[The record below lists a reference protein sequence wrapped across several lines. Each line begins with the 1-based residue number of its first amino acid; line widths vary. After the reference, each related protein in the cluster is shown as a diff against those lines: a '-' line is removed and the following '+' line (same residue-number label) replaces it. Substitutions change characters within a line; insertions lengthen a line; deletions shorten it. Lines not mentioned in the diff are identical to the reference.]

1 MEIKR
6 ELNVNRHEL
15 YELIINSALEDIRK
29 YKPNTTAKDLH
40 SGFYYEKNLNGNVK
54 KKANTV
60 VTVKCVKKD
69 EKYSVAFET
78 LTGITTTSYELS
90 DSSGKTLVTY
100 KEEYKAKNGKSSLG
114 IFGGLMESRGKKKL
128 NKMFDQMERYLNKEK
143 K

>member
-40 SGFYYEKNLNGNVK
+40 SGFYYEKNLNGNEK

-78 LTGITTTSYELS
+78 LAGITTTSYELS
-90 DSSGKTLVTY
+90 DSGGKTLVTY
-100 KEEYKAKNGKSSLG
+100 KEEYKAKNGKSPLG

-128 NKMFDQMERYLNKEK
+128 NKMFDQMERYLNEEK